1 MAATLTVSKTIEL
14 GEYAIDFF
22 TILMDS
28 TYPSGGEAIDAVGD
42 LGYFYATFDGPST
55 TGYIAKWDKANQKIK
70 VFYGDNNNAAD
81 GPLIE
86 NATTDLSAET
96 FTGQGWRV
104 K

>member
-1 MAATLTVSKTIEL
+1 MAATLTVARTIEV

-22 TILMDS
+22 TVLMDS
-28 TYPSGGEAIDAVGD
+28 TYPSGGEAIDATGD
-42 LGYFYATFDGPST
+42 GYFYVTFDGPST
-55 TGYIAKWDKANQKIK
+55 TGYIGKWDKANQKLK
-70 VFYGDNNNAAD
+70 VFYSDNNNAAD

-96 FTGQGWRV
+96 FTGQGWRL